1 MNKIGT
7 LQRRWSEQEPKT
19 YDKEA
24 RIVCLDIQPE
34 KSTRMGGSAEES
46 ELVDGYSYIPIQID
60 RHIDYGH
67 VKSQLIEAGFAQKDE
82 FGLLMNAVSSI
93 IGGLEVIAE
102 DNPDVRE
109 ILAGED
115 ILAFVDFCEYRKM
128 CADAAKEVIKS
139 YQNE

>member
-1 MNKIGT
+1 MKNIGT

-19 YDKEA
+19 YDKET

-34 KSTRMGGSAEES
+34 KGTRMGGSGEES

-93 IGGLEVIAE
+93 ISGLEVIAE
-102 DNPDVRE
+102 DNPDVRD

-128 CADAAKEVIKS
+128 CADAAKVVMKAYS
-139 YQNE
+139 K

>member
-1 MNKIGT
+1 MNNIGT

-19 YDKEA
+19 YDKET

-34 KSTRMGGSAEES
+34 KDTRMGGSGEES

-93 IGGLEVIAE
+93 ISGLEVIAE
-102 DNPDVRE
+102 DNPDVSD

-128 CADAAKEVIKS
+128 CADAAKVVMKAYS
-139 YQNE
+139 K

>member
-1 MNKIGT
+1 MNKFGT
-7 LQRRWSEQEPKT
+7 LQRRWSEQKPST
-19 YDKEA
+19 YDKET

-34 KSTRMGGSAEES
+34 KGTKMGGSGEDS
-46 ELVDGYSYIPIQID
+46 EVVDGYSYIPIQID

-93 IGGLEVIAE
+93 IGGLEAIAE

-128 CADAAKEVIKS
+128 CADAAKVVMKAYS
-139 YQNE
+139 K

>member
-19 YDKEA
+19 YDKET

-34 KSTRMGGSAEES
+34 KGTKMVGSGEDS
-46 ELVDGYSYIPIQID
+46 EVVDGYSYIPIQID

-102 DNPDVRE
+102 DNPDVRD

-128 CADAAKEVIKS
+128 CADAAKVVMKAYS
-139 YQNE
+139 K